1 MTRGSTQRPSS
12 FASLAAGTGDVENGD
27 DQHGEPQASAPSV
40 ADGDA
45 REELSV
51 EQRMSALEDLLRSAI
66 DRGAFHGQE
75 QQNQHG
81 NQDGQADVAGEG
93 GGAAPGV
100 EGGRA
105 VFDELEQPAGRA
117 GGGGAHR
124 GARRGGAQSEE
135 DAGLDEDRLAELAG
149 GALGGGDDGEG
160 VDVAGADAADRGD
173 AAARFGVLFGGHPLG
188 CEHDV
193 QANPWPRVAMLRQ
206 RTSHYSPDAAGDTV
220 SAKIFNKLGQASQ
233 KELCTL
239 VPLASYL
246 WDASMLGADLL
257 DAVPAPVGAV
267 LERLLL
273 QLNSC
278 LSFAQERL
286 DELEALSK
294 DKLRAASFG
303 PLYDNERAQSGARSA
318 LGAALHDSHVQRF
331 HTRIAAT
338 AAADDVRSERPPG
351 TRALLDVGEP

>member
-1 MTRGSTQRPSS
+1 
-12 FASLAAGTGDVENGD
+12 
-27 DQHGEPQASAPSV
+27 
-40 ADGDA
+40 
-45 REELSV
+45 
-51 EQRMSALEDLLRSAI
+51 
-66 DRGAFHGQE
+66 
-75 QQNQHG
+75 
-81 NQDGQADVAGEG
+81 
-93 GGAAPGV
+93 
-100 EGGRA
+100 
-105 VFDELEQPAGRA
+105 
-117 GGGGAHR
+117 
-124 GARRGGAQSEE
+124 
-135 DAGLDEDRLAELAG
+135 
-149 GALGGGDDGEG
+149 
-160 VDVAGADAADRGD
+160 
-173 AAARFGVLFGGHPLG
+173 
-188 CEHDV
+188 
-193 QANPWPRVAMLRQ
+193 MLRQ

-338 AAADDVRSERPPG
+338 AAADDVRSITG
-351 TRALLDVGEP
+351 TGTGTGGNRGRGGARSQAASLAQIRALFGSPGGAQGGGGGGA